1 MYVPGAWLKT
11 GTNEIIILDLFGPDK
26 PAIAEL
32 YLLHANNKPLSH
44 EVWTIA
50 YVDSEERTRRR
61 QHGEWKDAQP
71 NHPHRLILNLG
82 NTQRISGIRYV
93 PQQGNGGGRIKD
105 YRVLVGDLASPN

>member
-50 YVDSEERTRRR
+50 YVDSEKRT
-61 QHGEWKDAQP
+61 GEDGTASGKMHSQT
-71 NHPHRLILNLG
+71 I
-82 NTQRISGIRYV
+82 RI
-93 PQQGNGGGRIKD
+93 
-105 YRVLVGDLASPN
+105 ASS